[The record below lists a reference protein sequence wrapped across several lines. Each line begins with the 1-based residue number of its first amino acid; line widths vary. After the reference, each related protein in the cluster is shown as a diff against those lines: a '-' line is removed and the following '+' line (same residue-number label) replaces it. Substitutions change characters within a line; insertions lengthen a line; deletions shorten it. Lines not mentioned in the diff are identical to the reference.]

1 MAKTTDALK
10 ILDQMIGDDPDMRQM
25 IAEETLKAQIA
36 RMIYEARTAA
46 GLTQQTLA
54 ARVGTKPSV
63 IARLEEADMDSD
75 GYFRARLRLSN
86 HDFLPWNPASWLI
99 TVVILS
105 GDSWTC
111 VKRRWSSS
119 RRKKCMTW

>member
-1 MAKTTDALK
+1 
-10 ILDQMIGDDPDMRQM
+10 MIGDDPDMRQM

-63 IARLEEADMDSD
+63 IARLEEADVDSD
-75 GYFRARLRLSN
+75 ALFLLHRIAAALMYALDIRL
-86 HDFLPWNPASWLI
+86 LPAPAP
-99 TVVILS
+99 
-105 GDSWTC
+105 
-111 VKRRWSSS
+111 
-119 RRKKCMTW
+119 